1 MLRTLFITLLAAA
14 SCGVT
19 YATGTQEFT
28 VTGKIDGL
36 QAGDTLRFERVILP
50 GWTYEHAFDIIASEP
65 GTFRYNGTQEHDQYY
80 LMSYFPKI
88 GEAKQCDRRGKTLI
102 VTDGDKIGMTGT
114 ADEIYYCTLNGGI
127 YDDPLLAEYL
137 RLDDSVGQV
146 RGSYMRL
153 GMEAFQR
160 KDTATGLEYE
170 RKFNLFYENNPGVE
184 RASKARNAYKE
195 ANPQSSLHLLIDRI
209 SSLSYT
215 PTEVAKAAYDAFSP
229 ELKAS
234 YYGQMYARQM
244 ANMERL
250 AKGRPAPDF
259 SLVTTE
265 GKTAAR
271 DDYKGSYLLIY
282 HWGMCPGSIYIDGQ
296 VRELYGKYKGKG
308 MEMLGLTESVATIR
322 QVYEG
327 LPIDKKTA
335 GPGVDDIRPV
345 LAGMLEHPWTEV
357 ELETGHPANKAIM
370 EAYNFAGWPFFVLI
384 GPDGSIQA
392 RGFTDAFF
400 EAKGI
405 LDKELG
411 GEKAE

>member
-1 MLRTLFITLLAAA
+1 
-14 SCGVT
+14 
-19 YATGTQEFT
+19 
-28 VTGKIDGL
+28 
-36 QAGDTLRFERVILP
+36 
-50 GWTYEHAFDIIASEP
+50 
-65 GTFRYNGTQEHDQYY
+65 
-80 LMSYFPKI
+80 
-88 GEAKQCDRRGKTLI
+88 
-102 VTDGDKIGMTGT
+102 
-114 ADEIYYCTLNGGI
+114 YCTLSGGI
-127 YDDPLLAEYL
+127 YDDQLLAEYL

-170 RKFNLFYENNPGVE
+170 RNFNLFYENNPGVE

-195 ANPQSSLHLLIDRI
+195 ANPQSSLYLLIDRI

-229 ELKAS
+229 ELRAS

-296 VRELYGKYKGKG
+296 VRELYGKYKEKG
-308 MEMLGLTESVATIR
+308 LKMLGLTESVATIR

-327 LPIDKKTA
+327 LPEDKKTA

-345 LAGMLEHPWTEV
+345 LAGMREHPWTEV
-357 ELETGHPANKAIM
+357 ELETGHPANKEIM

-411 GEKAE
+411 GEKTE